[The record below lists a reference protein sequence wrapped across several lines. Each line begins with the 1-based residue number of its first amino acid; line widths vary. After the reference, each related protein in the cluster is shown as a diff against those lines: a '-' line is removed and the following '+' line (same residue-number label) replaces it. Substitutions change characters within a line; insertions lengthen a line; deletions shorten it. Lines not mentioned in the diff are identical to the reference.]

1 MSYIEITKD
10 NFEEKVLK
18 NEQTVLL
25 DFWATWCGPCLRL
38 SPVLEE
44 IAKEFD
50 GKIKVAKINVDEQ
63 VGLAIKYKVE
73 VIPTL
78 LLFKDGAILKKT
90 VGYLDKNEV
99 KALIK
104 ENFNIE

>member
-1 MSYIEITKD
+1 MEIKINEN
-10 NFEEKVLK
+10 NFEQEVLSS
-18 NEQTVLL
+18 NIPVIA

>member
-1 MSYIEITKD
+1 MEIKINEN
-10 NFEEKVLK
+10 NFEQEVLSSK
-18 NEQTVLL
+18 IPVIA

-104 ENFNIE
+104 ENFNI

>member
-1 MSYIEITKD
+1 MEIKINEN
-10 NFEEKVLK
+10 NFEQEVLSSK
-18 NEQTVLL
+18 IPVIA